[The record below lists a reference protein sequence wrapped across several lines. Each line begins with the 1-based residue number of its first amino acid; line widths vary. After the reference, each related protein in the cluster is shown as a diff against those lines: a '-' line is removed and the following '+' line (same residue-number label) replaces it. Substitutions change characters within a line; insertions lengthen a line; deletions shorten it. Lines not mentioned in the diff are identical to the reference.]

1 MTDADE
7 PVCPWKDVP
16 AGALV
21 WHFHHE
27 KMLLEA
33 AMEPLNMRAA
43 FILSN
48 KPEAERVTRLRL
60 LRPVVH
66 PEKMPAAVLA
76 AYAARLQADTA
87 RLQAHAALSQAHAA
101 WSQAD
106 AAWSQSHA
114 AWSQAHAAWS
124 QADAALSQ
132 AHAAWSQADAAWS
145 QADEAWRKADAAL
158 SSAIIDNH
166 SAIEALH
173 REECP
178 DCPWDGQTI
187 FPIVDKGPEDHDA

>member
-106 AAWSQSHA
+106 AA
-114 AWSQAHAAWS
+114 
-124 QADAALSQ
+124 LSQ